1 MSNAGMKKI
10 GFIGLGVIGAPIAGH
25 LSRKGFGVSVFNRS
39 PNKSNTWKSQYSGIV
54 CKSSAE
60 LAITSDVIIL
70 CVGNDEDVRD
80 IIIGNKIPGIID
92 NVRPGLIVID
102 HTTTSAN
109 LSREM
114 NKALLAKDC
123 HFIDA
128 PVSGGQSGAED
139 GSLTIMVGGEKEVYE
154 ESLDVLAAYSKY
166 SKYMGESGS
175 GQLTKMVN
183 QIAIAGLLQSLSEA
197 VNFSEKSGLNS
208 EDVFNVIS
216 KGAAQ
221 SWQMDNRWQT
231 MLKDEFD
238 FGFAVDWMRKDLDI
252 VSDEAGRIGANI
264 HVTEL
269 VNNFYKQI
277 QEDGGGRLDTSSL
290 ARRIKKLS

>member
-1 MSNAGMKKI
+1 MTRV
-10 GFIGLGVIGAPIAGH
+10 GFIGLGVMGSPMSSH
-25 LSRKGFGVSVFNRS
+25 LSKKGFNTFVYNRTQDVSKKWADSNKGEVKTS
-39 PNKSNTWKSQYSGIV
+39 PQDLAKSVNFLIM
-54 CKSSAE
+54 
-60 LAITSDVIIL
+60 
-70 CVGNDEDVRD
+70 CVGNDDDVREILFSED
-80 IIIGNKIPGIID
+80 GAYSSLKPGT
-92 NVRPGLIVID
+92 IVID
-102 HTTTSAN
+102 HTTTSA
-109 LSREM
+109 
-114 NKALLAKDC
+114 KLAKELSAKLKNKNC
-123 HFIDA
+123 YYLDA
-128 PVSGGQSGAED
+128 PISGGQLGAEE
-139 GSLTIMVGGEKEVYE
+139 GNLTIMVGGEKEVYE

-208 EDVFNVIS
+208 EDVLNVIS

-252 VSDEAGRIGANI
+252 VSDEARRIGANI

>member
-1 MSNAGMKKI
+1 MTRV
-10 GFIGLGVIGAPIAGH
+10 GFIGLGVMGSPMSSH
-25 LSRKGFGVSVFNRS
+25 LSKKGFNTFVYNRTQDVSKKWADSNKGEVKTS
-39 PNKSNTWKSQYSGIV
+39 PQDLAKSVNFLIM
-54 CKSSAE
+54 
-60 LAITSDVIIL
+60 
-70 CVGNDEDVRD
+70 CVGNDDDVREILFSED
-80 IIIGNKIPGIID
+80 GAYPSLKPGT
-92 NVRPGLIVID
+92 IVID
-102 HTTTSAN
+102 HTTTSA
-109 LSREM
+109 
-114 NKALLAKDC
+114 KLAKELSAKLKNKNC
-123 HFIDA
+123 YYLDA
-128 PVSGGQSGAED
+128 PVSGGQLGAEE
-139 GSLTIMVGGEKEVYE
+139 GNLTIMVGGEKEAYE
-154 ESLDVLAAYSKY
+154 KSLDVLAAYSKY

-208 EDVFNVIS
+208 EDVLNVIS

-252 VSDEAGRIGANI
+252 VSDEAISIGANI

-290 ARRIKKLS
+290 ARRIKKLP

>member
-1 MSNAGMKKI
+1 MTRV
-10 GFIGLGVIGAPIAGH
+10 GFIGLGVMGSPMSSH
-25 LSRKGFGVSVFNRS
+25 LSKKGFNTFVYNRTQDVSKKWADSNKGEVKTS
-39 PNKSNTWKSQYSGIV
+39 PQDLAKSVNFLIM
-54 CKSSAE
+54 
-60 LAITSDVIIL
+60 
-70 CVGNDEDVRD
+70 CVGNDDDVREILFSED
-80 IIIGNKIPGIID
+80 GAYPSLKPGT
-92 NVRPGLIVID
+92 IVID
-102 HTTTSAN
+102 HTTTSA
-109 LSREM
+109 
-114 NKALLAKDC
+114 KLAKELSAKLKNKNC
-123 HFIDA
+123 YYLDA
-128 PVSGGQSGAED
+128 PVSGGQLGAEE
-139 GSLTIMVGGEKEVYE
+139 GNLTIMVGGEKEAYE
-154 ESLDVLAAYSKY
+154 KSLDVLAAYSKY

-208 EDVFNVIS
+208 EDVLNVIS

-252 VSDEAGRIGANI
+252 VSDEASRIGANI

-277 QEDGGGRLDTSSL
+277 QENGGGRLDTSSL

>member
-1 MSNAGMKKI
+1 MTRV
-10 GFIGLGVIGAPIAGH
+10 GFIGLGVMGSPMSSH
-25 LSRKGFGVSVFNRS
+25 LSKKGFNTFVYNRTQDVSKKWADSNKGKIKTS
-39 PNKSNTWKSQYSGIV
+39 PQDLAKSVNF
-54 CKSSAE
+54 
-60 LAITSDVIIL
+60 LII
-70 CVGNDEDVRD
+70 CVGNDDDVREILFSED
-80 IIIGNKIPGIID
+80 GAYPSLKPGT
-92 NVRPGLIVID
+92 IVID
-102 HTTTSAN
+102 HTTTSA
-109 LSREM
+109 
-114 NKALLAKDC
+114 KLAKELSARLKNKNC
-123 HFIDA
+123 YYLDA
-128 PVSGGQSGAED
+128 PVSGGQLGAEE
-139 GSLTIMVGGEKEVYE
+139 GNLTIMVGGEKEVYE

-208 EDVFNVIS
+208 EDVLNVIS

-252 VSDEAGRIGANI
+252 VSEEAGRIGANI

>member
-1 MSNAGMKKI
+1 MTRV
-10 GFIGLGVIGAPIAGH
+10 GFIGLGVMGSPMSSH
-25 LSRKGFGVSVFNRS
+25 LSKKGFNTFVYNRTQDVSKKWEDSNKGEAKRS
-39 PNKSNTWKSQYSGIV
+39 PQD
-54 CKSSAE
+54 
-60 LAITSDVIIL
+60 LANSVNFLIM
-70 CVGNDEDVRD
+70 CVGNDDDVREIMFSED
-80 IIIGNKIPGIID
+80 GAYPSLKPGT
-92 NVRPGLIVID
+92 IVID
-102 HTTTSAN
+102 HTTTSA
-109 LSREM
+109 
-114 NKALLAKDC
+114 KLAKELSAKLKNKNC
-123 HFIDA
+123 YYLDA
-128 PVSGGQSGAED
+128 PVSGGQLGAEE
-139 GSLTIMVGGEKEVYE
+139 GNLTIMVGGEKEAYE
-154 ESLDVLAAYSKY
+154 KSLDVLAAY

-208 EDVFNVIS
+208 EDVLNVIS

-252 VSDEAGRIGANI
+252 VSDEASRIGANI

>member
-1 MSNAGMKKI
+1 MTRV
-10 GFIGLGVIGAPIAGH
+10 GFIGLGVMGSPMSSH
-25 LSRKGFGVSVFNRS
+25 LSKKGFNTFVYNRTQDVSKKWADSNKGEIKTS
-39 PNKSNTWKSQYSGIV
+39 PQDLAKSVNF
-54 CKSSAE
+54 
-60 LAITSDVIIL
+60 LII
-70 CVGNDEDVRD
+70 CVGND
-80 IIIGNKIPGIID
+80 D
-92 NVRPGLIVID
+92 NVREILFSEDGAYPSLKPGTIVID
-102 HTTTSAN
+102 HTTTSA
-109 LSREM
+109 
-114 NKALLAKDC
+114 KLAKELSAKLKNKNC
-123 HFIDA
+123 YYLDA
-128 PVSGGQSGAED
+128 PVSGGQLGAEE
-139 GSLTIMVGGEKEVYE
+139 GNLTIMVGGDKEVYE

-208 EDVFNVIS
+208 EDVLNVIS

-252 VSDEAGRIGANI
+252 VSEEAGRIGANI

>member
-1 MSNAGMKKI
+1 MTRV
-10 GFIGLGVIGAPIAGH
+10 GFIGLGVMGSPMSSH
-25 LSRKGFGVSVFNRS
+25 LSKKGFNTFVYNRTQDVSKKWADSNKGKIKTS
-39 PNKSNTWKSQYSGIV
+39 PQDLAKSVNF
-54 CKSSAE
+54 
-60 LAITSDVIIL
+60 LII
-70 CVGNDEDVRD
+70 CVGNDDDVREILFSED
-80 IIIGNKIPGIID
+80 GAYPSLKPGT
-92 NVRPGLIVID
+92 IVID
-102 HTTTSAN
+102 HTTTSA
-109 LSREM
+109 
-114 NKALLAKDC
+114 KLAKELSARLKNKNC
-123 HFIDA
+123 YYLDA
-128 PVSGGQSGAED
+128 PVSGGQLGAEE
-139 GSLTIMVGGEKEVYE
+139 GNLTIMVGGDKEVYE

-208 EDVFNVIS
+208 EDVLNVIS

-252 VSDEAGRIGANI
+252 VSEEAGRIGANI

>member
-1 MSNAGMKKI
+1 MTRV
-10 GFIGLGVIGAPIAGH
+10 GFIGLGVMGSPMSSH
-25 LSRKGFGVSVFNRS
+25 LSKKGFNTFVYNRTQDVSKKWADSNKGKIKTS
-39 PNKSNTWKSQYSGIV
+39 PQDLAKSVNF
-54 CKSSAE
+54 
-60 LAITSDVIIL
+60 LII
-70 CVGNDEDVRD
+70 CVGNDDDVREILFSED
-80 IIIGNKIPGIID
+80 GAYPSLKPGT
-92 NVRPGLIVID
+92 IVID
-102 HTTTSAN
+102 HTTTSA
-109 LSREM
+109 
-114 NKALLAKDC
+114 KLAKELSAKLKNKNC
-123 HFIDA
+123 YYLDA
-128 PVSGGQSGAED
+128 PISGGQLGAEE
-139 GSLTIMVGGEKEVYE
+139 GNLTIMVGGEKEVYE

-197 VNFSEKSGLNS
+197 LNFSEKSGLNS
-208 EDVFNVIS
+208 EDVLNVIS

-252 VSDEAGRIGANI
+252 VSDEASRIGANI

>member
-1 MSNAGMKKI
+1 MTRV
-10 GFIGLGVIGAPIAGH
+10 GFIGLGVMGSPMSSH
-25 LSRKGFGVSVFNRS
+25 LSKKGFNTFVYNRTQDVSKKWADSNKGKIKTS
-39 PNKSNTWKSQYSGIV
+39 PQDLAKSVNF
-54 CKSSAE
+54 
-60 LAITSDVIIL
+60 LII
-70 CVGNDEDVRD
+70 CVGNDDDVREILFSED
-80 IIIGNKIPGIID
+80 GAYPSLKPGT
-92 NVRPGLIVID
+92 IVID
-102 HTTTSAN
+102 HTTTSA
-109 LSREM
+109 
-114 NKALLAKDC
+114 KLAKELSAKLKNKNC
-123 HFIDA
+123 YYLDA
-128 PVSGGQSGAED
+128 PISGGQLGAEE
-139 GSLTIMVGGEKEVYE
+139 GNLTIMVGGEKEVYE

-208 EDVFNVIS
+208 EDVLNVIS

-252 VSDEAGRIGANI
+252 VSDEASRIGANI

>member
-1 MSNAGMKKI
+1 MTRV
-10 GFIGLGVIGAPIAGH
+10 GFIGLGVMGSPMSSH
-25 LSRKGFGVSVFNRS
+25 LSKKGFNTFVYNRTQDVAKKWADSNKGEVKTSPQDLAKSVNF
-39 PNKSNTWKSQYSGIV
+39 
-54 CKSSAE
+54 
-60 LAITSDVIIL
+60 LII
-70 CVGNDEDVRD
+70 CVGNDDDVREILFSED
-80 IIIGNKIPGIID
+80 GAYSSLKPGT
-92 NVRPGLIVID
+92 IVID
-102 HTTTSAN
+102 HTTTSA
-109 LSREM
+109 
-114 NKALLAKDC
+114 KLAKELSAKLKNKNC
-123 HFIDA
+123 YYLDA
-128 PVSGGQSGAED
+128 PISGGQLGAEE
-139 GSLTIMVGGEKEVYE
+139 GNLTIMVGGEKEVYE

-208 EDVFNVIS
+208 EDVLNVIS

-252 VSDEAGRIGANI
+252 VSDEASRIGANI

>member
-1 MSNAGMKKI
+1 MTRV
-10 GFIGLGVIGAPIAGH
+10 GFIGLGVMGSPMSSH
-25 LSRKGFGVSVFNRS
+25 LSKKGFNTFVYNRTQDVSKKWADSNKGKIKTS
-39 PNKSNTWKSQYSGIV
+39 PQDLAKSVNF
-54 CKSSAE
+54 
-60 LAITSDVIIL
+60 LII
-70 CVGNDEDVRD
+70 CVGNDDDVREILFSED
-80 IIIGNKIPGIID
+80 GAYSSLKPGT
-92 NVRPGLIVID
+92 IVID
-102 HTTTSAN
+102 HTTTSA
-109 LSREM
+109 
-114 NKALLAKDC
+114 KLAKELSAKLKNKNC
-123 HFIDA
+123 YYLDA
-128 PVSGGQSGAED
+128 PISGGQLGAEE
-139 GSLTIMVGGEKEVYE
+139 GNLTIMVGGEKEVYE

-197 VNFSEKSGLNS
+197 LNFSEKSGLNS
-208 EDVFNVIS
+208 EDVLNVIS

-252 VSDEAGRIGANI
+252 VSEEAGRIGANI

>member
-1 MSNAGMKKI
+1 MTRV
-10 GFIGLGVIGAPIAGH
+10 GFIGLGVMGSPMSSH
-25 LSRKGFGVSVFNRS
+25 LSKKGFNTFVYNRTQDVSKKWADSNKGKIKTS
-39 PNKSNTWKSQYSGIV
+39 PQDLAKSVNF
-54 CKSSAE
+54 
-60 LAITSDVIIL
+60 LII
-70 CVGNDEDVRD
+70 CVGNDDDVREILFSED
-80 IIIGNKIPGIID
+80 GAYPSLKPGT
-92 NVRPGLIVID
+92 IVID
-102 HTTTSAN
+102 HTTTSA
-109 LSREM
+109 
-114 NKALLAKDC
+114 KLAKELSAKLKNKNC
-123 HFIDA
+123 YYLDA
-128 PVSGGQSGAED
+128 PVSGGQLGAEE
-139 GSLTIMVGGEKEVYE
+139 GNLTIMVGGDKEVYE

-208 EDVFNVIS
+208 EDVLNVIS

-252 VSDEAGRIGANI
+252 VSDEAISIGANI

>member
-1 MSNAGMKKI
+1 MTRV
-10 GFIGLGVIGAPIAGH
+10 GFIGLGVMGSPMSSH
-25 LSRKGFGVSVFNRS
+25 LSKKGFNTFVYNRTQDVSKKWADSNKGEIKTS
-39 PNKSNTWKSQYSGIV
+39 PQDLAKSVNF
-54 CKSSAE
+54 
-60 LAITSDVIIL
+60 LII
-70 CVGNDEDVRD
+70 CVGNDDDVREILFSED
-80 IIIGNKIPGIID
+80 GAYPSLKPGT
-92 NVRPGLIVID
+92 IVID
-102 HTTTSAN
+102 HTTTSA
-109 LSREM
+109 
-114 NKALLAKDC
+114 KLAKELSAKLKNKNC
-123 HFIDA
+123 YYLDA
-128 PVSGGQSGAED
+128 PVSGGQLGAEE
-139 GSLTIMVGGEKEVYE
+139 GNLTIMVGGDKEVYE

-208 EDVFNVIS
+208 EDVLNVIS

-252 VSDEAGRIGANI
+252 VSDEASRIGANI

>member
-1 MSNAGMKKI
+1 MTRV
-10 GFIGLGVIGAPIAGH
+10 GFIGLGVMGSPMSSH
-25 LSRKGFGVSVFNRS
+25 LSKKGFNTFVYNRTQDVSKKWADSNKGEIKTS
-39 PNKSNTWKSQYSGIV
+39 PQDLAKSVNF
-54 CKSSAE
+54 
-60 LAITSDVIIL
+60 LII
-70 CVGNDEDVRD
+70 CVGNDDDVREILFSED
-80 IIIGNKIPGIID
+80 GAYPSLKPGT
-92 NVRPGLIVID
+92 IVID
-102 HTTTSAN
+102 HTTTSA
-109 LSREM
+109 
-114 NKALLAKDC
+114 KLAKELSAKLKNKNC
-123 HFIDA
+123 YYLDA
-128 PVSGGQSGAED
+128 PVSGGQLGAEE
-139 GSLTIMVGGEKEVYE
+139 GNLTIMVGGDKEVYE

-208 EDVFNVIS
+208 EDVLNVIS

-252 VSDEAGRIGANI
+252 VSDEAISIGANI

-290 ARRIKKLS
+290 ARRIKKLP

>member
-1 MSNAGMKKI
+1 MTRV
-10 GFIGLGVIGAPIAGH
+10 GFIGLGVMGSPMSSH
-25 LSRKGFGVSVFNRS
+25 LSKKGFNTFVYNRTQDISKKWADSNKGEVKTSPQDLAKSVNFL
-39 PNKSNTWKSQYSGIV
+39 IM
-54 CKSSAE
+54 
-60 LAITSDVIIL
+60 
-70 CVGNDEDVRD
+70 CVGNDDDVREILFSED
-80 IIIGNKIPGIID
+80 GAYLSL
-92 NVRPGLIVID
+92 RPGTIVID
-102 HTTTSAN
+102 HTTTSA
-109 LSREM
+109 
-114 NKALLAKDC
+114 KLAKELSARLKNKNC
-123 HFIDA
+123 YYLDA
-128 PVSGGQSGAED
+128 PVSGGQLGAEE
-139 GSLTIMVGGEKEVYE
+139 GNLTIMVGGDKEVYE

-208 EDVFNVIS
+208 EDVLNVIS

-252 VSDEAGRIGANI
+252 VSEEAGRIGANI

>member
-1 MSNAGMKKI
+1 MTRV
-10 GFIGLGVIGAPIAGH
+10 GFIGLGVMGSPMSSH
-25 LSRKGFGVSVFNRS
+25 LSKKGFNTFVYNRTQDVSKKWADSNKGKIKTS
-39 PNKSNTWKSQYSGIV
+39 PQDLAKSVNF
-54 CKSSAE
+54 
-60 LAITSDVIIL
+60 LII
-70 CVGNDEDVRD
+70 CVGNDDDVREKLFSED
-80 IIIGNKIPGIID
+80 GAYPSLKPGT
-92 NVRPGLIVID
+92 IVID
-102 HTTTSAN
+102 HTTTSA
-109 LSREM
+109 
-114 NKALLAKDC
+114 KLAKELSAKLKNKNC
-123 HFIDA
+123 YYLDA
-128 PVSGGQSGAED
+128 PVSGGQLGAEE
-139 GSLTIMVGGEKEVYE
+139 GNLTIMVGGDKEVYE

-208 EDVFNVIS
+208 EDVLNVIS

-252 VSDEAGRIGANI
+252 VSDEASRIGANI

>member
-1 MSNAGMKKI
+1 MTRV
-10 GFIGLGVIGAPIAGH
+10 GFIGLGVMGSPMSSH
-25 LSRKGFGVSVFNRS
+25 LSKKGFNTFVYNRTQDVSKKWADSNKGEIKTS
-39 PNKSNTWKSQYSGIV
+39 PQDLAKSVNF
-54 CKSSAE
+54 
-60 LAITSDVIIL
+60 LII
-70 CVGNDEDVRD
+70 CVGNDDDVREILFSED
-80 IIIGNKIPGIID
+80 GAYSSLKPGT
-92 NVRPGLIVID
+92 IVID
-102 HTTTSAN
+102 HTTTSA
-109 LSREM
+109 
-114 NKALLAKDC
+114 KLAKELSAKLKNKNC
-123 HFIDA
+123 YYLDA
-128 PVSGGQSGAED
+128 PISGGQLGAEE
-139 GSLTIMVGGEKEVYE
+139 GNLTIMVGGEKEVYE

-183 QIAIAGLLQSLSEA
+183 QIAIAGLLQGLSEA

-208 EDVFNVIS
+208 EDVLNVIS

-252 VSDEAGRIGANI
+252 VSDEASRIGANI

>member
-1 MSNAGMKKI
+1 MTRV
-10 GFIGLGVIGAPIAGH
+10 GFIGLGVMGSPMSSH
-25 LSRKGFGVSVFNRS
+25 LSKKGFNTFVYNRTQDVSKKWADSNKGEIKTS
-39 PNKSNTWKSQYSGIV
+39 PQDLAKSVNF
-54 CKSSAE
+54 
-60 LAITSDVIIL
+60 LII
-70 CVGNDEDVRD
+70 CVGNDDDVREILFSED
-80 IIIGNKIPGIID
+80 GAYPSLKPGT
-92 NVRPGLIVID
+92 IVID
-102 HTTTSAN
+102 HTTTSA
-109 LSREM
+109 
-114 NKALLAKDC
+114 KLAKELSAKLKNKNC
-123 HFIDA
+123 YYLDA
-128 PVSGGQSGAED
+128 PISGGQLGAEE
-139 GSLTIMVGGEKEVYE
+139 GNLTIMVGGEKEVYE

-208 EDVFNVIS
+208 EDVLNVIS

-252 VSDEAGRIGANI
+252 VSDEASRIGANI

>member
-1 MSNAGMKKI
+1 MTRV
-10 GFIGLGVIGAPIAGH
+10 GFIGLGVMGSPMSSH
-25 LSRKGFGVSVFNRS
+25 LSKKGFNTFVYNRTQDVSKKWADSNKGEIKTS
-39 PNKSNTWKSQYSGIV
+39 PQDLAKSVNF
-54 CKSSAE
+54 
-60 LAITSDVIIL
+60 LII
-70 CVGNDEDVRD
+70 CVGNDDDVREILFSED
-80 IIIGNKIPGIID
+80 GAYSSLKPGT
-92 NVRPGLIVID
+92 IVID
-102 HTTTSAN
+102 HTTTSA
-109 LSREM
+109 
-114 NKALLAKDC
+114 KLAKELSAKLKNKNC
-123 HFIDA
+123 YYLDA
-128 PVSGGQSGAED
+128 PISGGQLGAEE
-139 GSLTIMVGGEKEVYE
+139 GNLTIMVGGEKEVYE

-208 EDVFNVIS
+208 EDVLNVIS

-252 VSDEAGRIGANI
+252 VSDEASRIGANI

-290 ARRIKKLS
+290 ARRIKNLS

>member
-1 MSNAGMKKI
+1 MTRV
-10 GFIGLGVIGAPIAGH
+10 GFIGLGVMGSPMSSH
-25 LSRKGFGVSVFNRS
+25 LSKKGFNTFVYNRTQDVSKKWADSNKGKIKTS
-39 PNKSNTWKSQYSGIV
+39 PQDLAKSVNF
-54 CKSSAE
+54 
-60 LAITSDVIIL
+60 LII
-70 CVGNDEDVRD
+70 CVGNDDDVREILFSED
-80 IIIGNKIPGIID
+80 GAYSSLKPGT
-92 NVRPGLIVID
+92 IVID
-102 HTTTSAN
+102 HTTTSA
-109 LSREM
+109 
-114 NKALLAKDC
+114 KLAKELSAKLKNKNC
-123 HFIDA
+123 YYLDA
-128 PVSGGQSGAED
+128 PISGGQLGAEE
-139 GSLTIMVGGEKEVYE
+139 GNLTIMVGGDKEVYE

-208 EDVFNVIS
+208 EDVLNVIS

-252 VSDEAGRIGANI
+252 VSEEAGRIGANI

>member
-1 MSNAGMKKI
+1 LAK
-10 GFIGLGVIGAPIAGH
+10 
-25 LSRKGFGVSVFNRS
+25 SVNF
-39 PNKSNTWKSQYSGIV
+39 
-54 CKSSAE
+54 
-60 LAITSDVIIL
+60 LII
-70 CVGNDEDVRD
+70 CVGNDDDVREILFSED
-80 IIIGNKIPGIID
+80 GAYSSLKPGT
-92 NVRPGLIVID
+92 IVID
-102 HTTTSAN
+102 HTTTSA
-109 LSREM
+109 
-114 NKALLAKDC
+114 KLAKELSAKLKNKNC
-123 HFIDA
+123 YYLDA
-128 PVSGGQSGAED
+128 PISGGQLGAEE
-139 GSLTIMVGGEKEVYE
+139 GNLTIMVGGEKEVYE

-208 EDVFNVIS
+208 EDVLNVIS

-252 VSDEAGRIGANI
+252 VSEEAGRIGANI

>member
-1 MSNAGMKKI
+1 MTRV
-10 GFIGLGVIGAPIAGH
+10 GFIGLGVMGSPMSSH
-25 LSRKGFGVSVFNRS
+25 LSKKGFNTFVYNRTQDVSKKWADSNKGKIKTS
-39 PNKSNTWKSQYSGIV
+39 PQDLAKSVNF
-54 CKSSAE
+54 
-60 LAITSDVIIL
+60 LII
-70 CVGNDEDVRD
+70 CVGNDDDVREILFSED
-80 IIIGNKIPGIID
+80 GAYPSLKPGT
-92 NVRPGLIVID
+92 IVID
-102 HTTTSAN
+102 HTTTSA
-109 LSREM
+109 
-114 NKALLAKDC
+114 KLAKELSARLKNKNC
-123 HFIDA
+123 YYLDA
-128 PVSGGQSGAED
+128 PVSGGQLGAEE
-139 GSLTIMVGGEKEVYE
+139 GNLTIMVGGEKEVYE

-208 EDVFNVIS
+208 EDVLNVIS

-238 FGFAVDWMRKDLDI
+238 FGFAVDWMRKDPDI
-252 VSDEAGRIGANI
+252 VSEEAGRIGANI

>member
-1 MSNAGMKKI
+1 MTRV
-10 GFIGLGVIGAPIAGH
+10 GFIGLGVMGSPMSSH
-25 LSRKGFGVSVFNRS
+25 LSKKGFNTFVYNRTQDVSKKWADSNKGEIKTS
-39 PNKSNTWKSQYSGIV
+39 PQDLAKSVNF
-54 CKSSAE
+54 
-60 LAITSDVIIL
+60 LII
-70 CVGNDEDVRD
+70 CVGNDDDVREILFSED
-80 IIIGNKIPGIID
+80 GAYPSLKPGT
-92 NVRPGLIVID
+92 IVID
-102 HTTTSAN
+102 HTTTSA
-109 LSREM
+109 
-114 NKALLAKDC
+114 KLAKELSAKLKNKNC
-123 HFIDA
+123 YYLDA
-128 PVSGGQSGAED
+128 PISGGQLGAEE
-139 GSLTIMVGGEKEVYE
+139 GNLTIMVGGEKEVYE

-208 EDVFNVIS
+208 EDVLNVIS

>member
-1 MSNAGMKKI
+1 MTRV
-10 GFIGLGVIGAPIAGH
+10 GFIGLGVMGSPMSSH
-25 LSRKGFGVSVFNRS
+25 LSKKGFNTFVYNRTQDVSKKWADSNKGKIKTS
-39 PNKSNTWKSQYSGIV
+39 PQDLAKSVNF
-54 CKSSAE
+54 
-60 LAITSDVIIL
+60 LII
-70 CVGNDEDVRD
+70 CVGNDDDVREILFSED
-80 IIIGNKIPGIID
+80 GAYPSLKPGT
-92 NVRPGLIVID
+92 IVID
-102 HTTTSAN
+102 HTTTSA
-109 LSREM
+109 
-114 NKALLAKDC
+114 KLAKELSAKLKNKNC
-123 HFIDA
+123 YYLDA
-128 PVSGGQSGAED
+128 PVSGGQLGAEE
-139 GSLTIMVGGEKEVYE
+139 GNLTIMVGGEKEVYE

-208 EDVFNVIS
+208 EDVLNVIS

-252 VSDEAGRIGANI
+252 VSEEAGRIGANI

>member
-1 MSNAGMKKI
+1 MTRV
-10 GFIGLGVIGAPIAGH
+10 GFIGLGVMGSPMSSH
-25 LSRKGFGVSVFNRS
+25 LSKKGFNTFVYNRTQDVSKKWADSNKGKIKTS
-39 PNKSNTWKSQYSGIV
+39 PQDLAKSVNF
-54 CKSSAE
+54 
-60 LAITSDVIIL
+60 LII
-70 CVGNDEDVRD
+70 CVGNDDDVREILFSED
-80 IIIGNKIPGIID
+80 GAYPSLKPGT
-92 NVRPGLIVID
+92 IVID
-102 HTTTSAN
+102 HTTTSA
-109 LSREM
+109 
-114 NKALLAKDC
+114 KLAKELSAKLKNKNC
-123 HFIDA
+123 YYLDA
-128 PVSGGQSGAED
+128 PVSGGQLGAEE
-139 GSLTIMVGGEKEVYE
+139 GNLTIMVGGDKEVYE

-208 EDVFNVIS
+208 EDVLNVIS

-252 VSDEAGRIGANI
+252 VSDEASRIGANI

>member
-1 MSNAGMKKI
+1 MTRV
-10 GFIGLGVIGAPIAGH
+10 GFIGLGVMGSPMSSH
-25 LSRKGFGVSVFNRS
+25 LSKKGFNTSVYNRTQDVSKKWADSNKGEVKTS
-39 PNKSNTWKSQYSGIV
+39 PQDLAKSVNF
-54 CKSSAE
+54 
-60 LAITSDVIIL
+60 LII
-70 CVGNDEDVRD
+70 CVGNDDDVREILFSED
-80 IIIGNKIPGIID
+80 GAYLSLKPGT
-92 NVRPGLIVID
+92 IVID
-102 HTTTSAN
+102 HTTTSA
-109 LSREM
+109 
-114 NKALLAKDC
+114 KLAKELSAKLKNKNC
-123 HFIDA
+123 YYLDA
-128 PVSGGQSGAED
+128 PVSGGQLGAEE
-139 GSLTIMVGGEKEVYE
+139 GNLTIMVGGDKEVYE

-208 EDVFNVIS
+208 EDVLNVIS

-252 VSDEAGRIGANI
+252 VSEEAGRIGANI

>member
-1 MSNAGMKKI
+1 MTRV
-10 GFIGLGVIGAPIAGH
+10 GFIGLGVMGSPMSSH
-25 LSRKGFGVSVFNRS
+25 LSKKGFNTFVYNRTQDVSKKWEDSNKGEAKRS
-39 PNKSNTWKSQYSGIV
+39 PQD
-54 CKSSAE
+54 
-60 LAITSDVIIL
+60 LANSVNFLIM
-70 CVGNDEDVRD
+70 CVGNDDDVREILFSED
-80 IIIGNKIPGIID
+80 GAYPSLMPGT
-92 NVRPGLIVID
+92 IVID
-102 HTTTSAN
+102 HTTTSA
-109 LSREM
+109 
-114 NKALLAKDC
+114 KLAKELSAKLKNKNC
-123 HFIDA
+123 YYLDA
-128 PVSGGQSGAED
+128 PVSGGQLGAEE
-139 GSLTIMVGGEKEVYE
+139 GNLTIMVGGEKEAYE
-154 ESLDVLAAYSKY
+154 KSLDVLAAYSKY

-208 EDVFNVIS
+208 EDVLNVIS

-252 VSDEAGRIGANI
+252 VSDEASRIGANI

>member
-1 MSNAGMKKI
+1 MGSPMSS
-10 GFIGLGVIGAPIAGH
+10 H
-25 LSRKGFGVSVFNRS
+25 LSKKGFNTFVYNRTQDVAKKWADSNKGEVKTSPQDLAKSVNF
-39 PNKSNTWKSQYSGIV
+39 
-54 CKSSAE
+54 
-60 LAITSDVIIL
+60 LII
-70 CVGNDEDVRD
+70 CVGNDDDVREILFSED
-80 IIIGNKIPGIID
+80 GAYPSLKPGT
-92 NVRPGLIVID
+92 IVID
-102 HTTTSAN
+102 HTTTSA
-109 LSREM
+109 
-114 NKALLAKDC
+114 KLAKELSAKLKNKNC
-123 HFIDA
+123 YYLDA
-128 PVSGGQSGAED
+128 PVSGGQLGAEE
-139 GSLTIMVGGEKEVYE
+139 GNLTIMVGGDKEVYE

-208 EDVFNVIS
+208 EDVLNVIS

-252 VSDEAGRIGANI
+252 VSEEAGRIGANI

>member
-1 MSNAGMKKI
+1 MTRV
-10 GFIGLGVIGAPIAGH
+10 GFIGLGVMGSPMSSH
-25 LSRKGFGVSVFNRS
+25 LSKKGFNTFVYNRTQDVSKKWADSNKGEIKTS
-39 PNKSNTWKSQYSGIV
+39 PQDLAKSVNF
-54 CKSSAE
+54 
-60 LAITSDVIIL
+60 LII
-70 CVGNDEDVRD
+70 CVGNDDDVREILFSED
-80 IIIGNKIPGIID
+80 GAYPSLKPGT
-92 NVRPGLIVID
+92 IVID
-102 HTTTSAN
+102 HTTTSA
-109 LSREM
+109 
-114 NKALLAKDC
+114 KLAKELSAKLKNKNC
-123 HFIDA
+123 YYLDA
-128 PVSGGQSGAED
+128 PVSGGQLGAEE
-139 GSLTIMVGGEKEVYE
+139 GNLTIMVGGEKEVYE

-208 EDVFNVIS
+208 EDVLNVIS

-252 VSDEAGRIGANI
+252 VSDEASRIGANI

>member
-1 MSNAGMKKI
+1 MTRV
-10 GFIGLGVIGAPIAGH
+10 GFIGLGVMGSLMSSH
-25 LSRKGFGVSVFNRS
+25 LSKKGFNTFVYNRTQDISKKWVDSNKGEVKRS
-39 PNKSNTWKSQYSGIV
+39 PQDLAKSVNFLIM
-54 CKSSAE
+54 
-60 LAITSDVIIL
+60 
-70 CVGNDEDVRD
+70 CVGNDDDVREILFSED
-80 IIIGNKIPGIID
+80 GAYPSLKPGT
-92 NVRPGLIVID
+92 IVID
-102 HTTTSAN
+102 HTTTSA
-109 LSREM
+109 
-114 NKALLAKDC
+114 KLAKELSTKLKNKNC
-123 HFIDA
+123 YYLDA
-128 PVSGGQSGAED
+128 PVSGGQLGAEE
-139 GSLTIMVGGEKEVYE
+139 GNLTIMVGGEKEAYE
-154 ESLDVLAAYSKY
+154 KSLDVLAAYSKY

-208 EDVFNVIS
+208 EDVLNVIS

-252 VSDEAGRIGANI
+252 VSDEASRIGANI

>member
-1 MSNAGMKKI
+1 MTRV
-10 GFIGLGVIGAPIAGH
+10 GFIGLGVMGSPMSSH
-25 LSRKGFGVSVFNRS
+25 LSKKGFNTSVYNRTQDVSKKWADSNKGEVKTS
-39 PNKSNTWKSQYSGIV
+39 PQDLAKSVNF
-54 CKSSAE
+54 
-60 LAITSDVIIL
+60 LII
-70 CVGNDEDVRD
+70 CVGNDDDVREILFSED
-80 IIIGNKIPGIID
+80 GAYPSLKPGT
-92 NVRPGLIVID
+92 IVID
-102 HTTTSAN
+102 HTTTSA
-109 LSREM
+109 
-114 NKALLAKDC
+114 KLAKELSAKLKNKNC
-123 HFIDA
+123 YYLDA
-128 PVSGGQSGAED
+128 PVSGGQLGAEE
-139 GSLTIMVGGEKEVYE
+139 GNLTIMVGGEKEVYA

-197 VNFSEKSGLNS
+197 LNFSEKSGLNS

-252 VSDEAGRIGANI
+252 VSAEAKKINANI
-264 HVTEL
+264 PITEL
-269 VNNFYKQI
+269 VNDFYRQI
-277 QEDGGGRLDTSSL
+277 QIDGLGKLDTSSL
-290 ARRIKKLS
+290 VKRLRKLP